1 MYLFKNLSVLY
12 GENIENVF
20 EIYVILFFIFSPCYV
35 IAHQNFL
42 LLSSSNY
49 LLIIVFPSLP
59 PPSSSSLW

>member
-20 EIYVILFFIFSPCYV
+20 EIYGIFFIFSPCYV

-42 LLSSSNY
+42 LLSNSNY
-49 LLIIVFPSLP
+49 LVIIVFPSLP